1 MENRKKSEVYL
12 VTASILF
19 VLMILGSVQTSP
31 VSADTYWL
39 DWTSWTTETL
49 QPNDGNPNG
58 PDEWH
63 QVIAKYY
70 PPHYVALQWQ
80 KQVISPAGATVGGNI
95 YWCAATKGES
105 TWPYGGNVH
114 ENFYNPS
121 YSYSVTFKF
130 RYRLA
135 YEYPFP

>member
-1 MENRKKSEVYL
+1 MDNRKKSEIFL

-19 VLMILGSVQTSP
+19 VLLILGSVQISQ
-31 VSADTYWL
+31 VSADVYWL
-39 DWTSWTTETL
+39 DWGSWTTETL

-63 QVIAKYY
+63 QTIPKYY
-70 PPHYVALQWQ
+70 PPHYVAVQWQ
-80 KQVISPAGATVGGNI
+80 KQIISPAGATVSGNI
-95 YWCAATKGES
+95 YWCPATPGES

-114 ENFYNPS
+114 EDFTNPS

-130 RYRLA
+130 RYKLG